1 MLGNTHDSV
10 MGYTFR
16 HILLDFLCG
25 YISAQVADSRFEG
38 FRERY
43 PDEAYYCMMNL
54 VSSHDVPRIM
64 TMLSRPEDTDDRDIQ
79 REFKVDAS
87 TTTVRI
93 SCQDGFRVPDMLYRS
108 IMHLLW

>member
-1 MLGNTHDSV
+1 

-16 HILLDFLCG
+16 HILLDFLAG
-25 YISAQVADSRFEG
+25 YIDADIANTRFEG

-43 PDEAYYCMMNL
+43 PKEAYYSMMNL

-79 REFKVDAS
+79 REEKVFVFFSAARW
-87 TTTVRI
+87 TQHNAI
-93 SCQDGFRVPDMLYRS
+93 NGKL
-108 IMHLLW
+108 I